1 MDTNSYLV
9 PGKRAHLA
17 GIGGVS
23 MSPLAEVLHS
33 MGLSVQGSDMNDSP
47 AVEHLRALGIPVA
60 IGHAADNLGDA
71 DFVVRTAAIHD
82 DNPEISGAVARGIP
96 VFERAQAWGA
106 IMHGYRNA
114 LCISGTPAS
123 SQLATTWPSAGTSSA
138 KRRKEC
144 STSCRSLKKS
154 RWSASTLRMT
164 ATVGKKLRNELQ
176 YSQLSAMMVSPWPT
190 R

>member
-1 MDTNSYLV
+1 MDINSYLV

-114 LCISGTPAS
+114 LCISGTHGKTTTTSMATHIFMAADTDPTVMIGGTLPLLAKKVGFDPAVMAS
-123 SQLATTWPSAGTSSA
+123 PFITTIVDAI
-138 KRRKEC
+138 
-144 STSCRSLKKS
+144 SLLIYFQF
-154 RWSASTLRMT
+154 ASMLL
-164 ATVGKKLRNELQ
+164 GI
-176 YSQLSAMMVSPWPT
+176 
-190 R
+190 

>member
-1 MDTNSYLV
+1 MDINSYLV
-9 PGKRAHLA
+9 PGKRVHLA

-96 VFERAQAWGA
+96 VFERAPQ
-106 IMHGYRNA
+106 
-114 LCISGTPAS
+114 
-123 SQLATTWPSAGTSSA
+123 
-138 KRRKEC
+138 
-144 STSCRSLKKS
+144 
-154 RWSASTLRMT
+154 
-164 ATVGKKLRNELQ
+164 
-176 YSQLSAMMVSPWPT
+176 
-190 R
+190 